1 MEDLLINLTFVAAIG
16 AGTRFVV
23 GGGGRFT
30 FPAATL
36 ALAGITLAIS
46 VAGNLDQALLDS
58 LDRNRDQL
66 LSGEVW
72 RIFTPLFVQDG
83 GWAGT
88 ASNIIALLF
97 IGTITETVFSRR
109 VLLAAYFT
117 AGLLSEIA
125 AYTIFQHQGYA
136 GNSVA
141 ILGLAGLCLV
151 TFATQAET
159 VTKAIAVVGL
169 LAGAILLVT
178 GNLHGVGFTVG
189 VAVGVALVGSPKPL
203 RSGG

>member
-1 MEDLLINLTFVAAIG
+1 VEGLLINLTFVAAIG
-16 AGTRFVV
+16 AGIRFVV
-23 GGGGRFT
+23 GSGGRFS

-36 ALAGITLAIS
+36 ALAGITLAVSI
-46 VAGNLDQALLDS
+46 AGNLDQAILDS

-97 IGTITETVFSRR
+97 IGTITETIFNRR
-109 VLLAAYFT
+109 ILLGTYFT

-159 VTKAIAVVGL
+159 VTKALAVIGL
-169 LAGAILLVT
+169 LAGAALLLT

-189 VAVGVALVGSPKPL
+189 AVLGAVLLSSSRPL
-203 RSGG
+203 RTGG